1 MVKTTYIALLVLVC
15 FALSAAEAD
24 REKSQPLKLPK
35 VVPEKDFSDI
45 TGYYTCKGK
54 EASGKTYN
62 GIAVIVKKNDIYV
75 VTWVI
80 GGSSTFMGVG
90 VRQGE
95 TFAASWVLPINEKT
109 FIRGVNLYKIEPGP
123 RLVGI
128 WATLP
133 GPGIHQRET
142 LIFLRNLDKEED

>member
-1 MVKTTYIALLVLVC
+1 MFEIVLAIFNIIVP
-15 FALSAAEAD
+15 D
-24 REKSQPLKLPK
+24 RIEGEKIKQPKISIGNNK
-35 VVPEKDFSDI
+35 EIGDI

-54 EASGKTYN
+54 EASGKSYD
-62 GIAVIVKKNDIYV
+62 GIAVVAKKNDVYV

-80 GGSSTFMGVG
+80 GGASTFTGVG
-90 VRQGE
+90 IRQGE
-95 TFAASWVLPINEKT
+95 TFAVSWALPVNEKT

-133 GPGIHQRET
+133 GPGLHQRET
-142 LIFLRNLDKEED
+142 LVFLRNFDKEED